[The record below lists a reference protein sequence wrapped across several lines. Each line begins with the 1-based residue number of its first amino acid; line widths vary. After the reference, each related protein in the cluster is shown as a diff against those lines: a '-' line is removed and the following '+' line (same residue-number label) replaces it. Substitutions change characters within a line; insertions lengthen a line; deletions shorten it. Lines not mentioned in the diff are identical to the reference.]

1 MNNTLQIAPAVSEK
15 QAAAWIG
22 IAAQKNEVTAKL
34 LTAELAAQSILTP
47 VASSVDHVAI
57 DAALGIYRKAHTEIV
72 ELRKEFTA
80 KIDASII
87 QPMMAYEKRIDPK
100 TNESYLLL
108 TGKSLELRQAA
119 TKAAADINAKATEKS
134 RFIAHC
140 ANEFSRIAEDLR
152 TRLNREIT
160 NQYKI
165 HLQAK
170 EKPDTERIGN
180 KLIGVIGSAKQK
192 FPAVLLTGA
201 ELNEIYTGL
210 TKPDFASIYN
220 DAKVDLVRVFANF
233 DSDLANADAAIKHQE
248 EQQKLEELE
257 ATQRL
262 SEEQAINTLIA
273 TAETV
278 VIDTP
283 TIKKNLS
290 ITIIESEG
298 WAKTVM
304 AAFIVN
310 MPHMAKYIR
319 VKSWAKL
326 SIGQMAEYLAKH
338 ATETGEL
345 AKGLQYEEVCK

>member
-160 NQYKI
+160 NQYSL
-165 HLQAK
+165 HLK
-170 EKPDTERIGN
+170 VKLKPDEERIAN
-180 KLIGVIGSAKQK
+180 KLIGVAPVTMQK
-192 FPAVLLTGA
+192 FTPNFLTGP
-201 ELNEIYTGL
+201 ELNLIYSGL
-210 TKPDFASIYN
+210 TKPETESIYAEARRN
-220 DAKVDLVRVFANF
+220 LVDVFANF

-248 EQQKLEELE
+248 EQAAMIELE

-262 SEEQAINTLIA
+262 AEEQAINTLIA

-290 ITIIESEG
+290 ITIIESEA
-298 WAKTVM
+298 WANAVM
-304 AAFIVN
+304 AAFILN
-310 MPHMAKYIR
+310 RINLTKYIR